1 MPMQWV
7 EVVLFVRNCFGG
19 AGRSFGG
26 VFSRR
31 TNFRY
36 GFLWGFYL
44 SVEPEQLKIDRG
56 RKMFR
61 YICVVRFHYMF
72 PLRSV
77 IKETIKRYH
86 TGHSS

>member
-31 TNFRY
+31 TNF
-36 GFLWGFYL
+36 L

-86 TGHSS
+86 TGRSS